1 MAKSKKNTLKEQNA
15 LLDEM
20 IKKYT
25 RLTGL
30 NPEISFDPKNVNSVL
45 SAMREME
52 DSLDS
57 IDEGFIGIQRSV
69 RGMINEMSKSNKAA
83 NDIDRTWTGIHTSIK
98 KLALDQ
104 QGIEKLTKKQ
114 LSALQT
120 KLAVQKEDAKQA
132 AESFKSQIEGQT
144 VLSEQDKARKQSID
158 NLESEFKKI
167 KENISARIIEEK
179 KYEDALGMTGAA
191 AASIQG
197 VFEKLGMGKLG
208 ERLGLD
214 SALQDAQEEARRLSD
229 NLKEGEK
236 IGLGDK
242 MKVAATYAKKLGT
255 NLMASLGPA
264 ALIAMAI
271 KAVVDAFLF
280 LDSAS
285 GEVAKEMGVS
295 AEQGQELVEAS
306 NEAALN
312 SNDILVSTKDV
323 VKAQMELNKIFGS
336 SVQFSGDMAAEFASI
351 QERTNLSSEA
361 MGFFAEQSLH
371 AGTSVKDQLE
381 NVVGMTMELNAQN
394 DVSISRKEIEEGLG
408 KLTSAQVLTAKRN
421 TKELVNQVFQA
432 KMLGMELSEVE
443 SISKSLL
450 DFESSIQSEME
461 AELLTG
467 KQLNLETARQ
477 AALQGD
483 LATVAEEVAKQIGNA
498 EEFGKMNV
506 IQQEALAAAVGMTR
520 EGLADSLAEQEKQ
533 AALRESGFKDMSDA
547 QNQYNEAVKNGTLT
561 EELSNKL
568 KEAGVLEQME
578 SATAQE
584 KMAAMLEKI
593 QSLFISIAG
602 PLMEIITP
610 IVDVLAPILGT
621 VLGLVQSIG
630 GMFSWLAEKITGA
643 VESFGTFGVV
653 GGTIVKGL
661 IYALGSMA
669 AMAAYAA
676 LSMVPIVGPVLGLA
690 AALGVL
696 GFTHKLANKVKIQ
709 DGVIGPGGEMVV
721 SGPKGSIQL
730 DKDDSIIAGTD
741 LGGKSK
747 GKKEGTAQG
756 PNIDLSPVI
765 AELAA
770 VKAVL
775 IQLLDKKGDVYI
787 DGNKAGYSLTLA
799 DSKMG

>member
-1 MAKSKKNTLKEQNA
+1 MARIQ
-15 LLDEM
+15 
-20 IKKYT
+20 
-25 RLTGL
+25 
-30 NPEISFDPKNVNSVL
+30 
-45 SAMREME
+45 SAENIE
-52 DSLDS
+52 ST
-57 IDEGFIGIQRSV
+57 F
-69 RGMINEMSKSNKAA
+69 K
-83 NDIDRTWTGIHTSIK
+83 DI
-98 KLALDQ
+98 
-104 QGIEKLTKKQ
+104 E
-114 LSALQT
+114 
-120 KLAVQKEDAKQA
+120 
-132 AESFKSQIEGQT
+132 ES
-144 VLSEQDKARKQSID
+144 
-158 NLESEFKKI
+158 
-167 KENISARIIEEK
+167 ISARIIKEK
-179 KYEDALGMTGAA
+179 DFEDALGMTGAA
-191 AASIQG
+191 ASGLQG
-197 VFEKLGMGKLG
+197 ILDKIGAGRLAD
-208 ERLGLD
+208 RLGLD
-214 SALQDAQEEARRLSD
+214 SALKVAQEEASKLSA

-236 IGLGDK
+236 ITLDDK
-242 MKVAATYAKKLGT
+242 MKVAAKFGKELGK
-255 NLMASLGPA
+255 NLVTSLGPVALLA
-264 ALIAMAI
+264 AAI

-285 GEVAKEMGVS
+285 GDVAKQMGVS

-306 NEAALN
+306 NMAAIN

-323 VKAQMELNKIFGS
+323 VKAQMELNKVFGS

-394 DVSISRKEIEEGLG
+394 GVSISRKEIEEGLG
-408 KLTSAQVLTAKRN
+408 KLTKAQLLTAKHN

-432 KMLGMELSEVE
+432 RMLGMELSEVE

-477 AALQGD
+477 AALQGE

-533 AALRESGFKDMSDA
+533 AALREMGFKDMSDA

-561 EELSNKL
+561 EAMSNEL
-568 KEAGVLEQME
+568 KEKGLLEQLE
-578 SATAQE
+578 SASAQE
-584 KMAAMLEKI
+584 KMAATLEKI

-610 IVDVLAPILGT
+610 IVDVLAPVLDAISTTLSYIVEGFKMMPGPLKVIIGLMALFAARAKIAAVFEVIKGAWSGLG
-621 VLGLVQSIG
+621 GIP
-630 GMFSWLAEKITGA
+630 
-643 VESFGTFGVV
+643 VV
-653 GGTIVKGL
+653 GP
-661 IYALGSMA
+661 ALAIA
-669 AMAAYAA
+669 AIAAG
-676 LSMVPIVGPVLGLA
+676 I
-690 AALGVL
+690 
-696 GFTHKLANKVKIQ
+696 GFISKQKMQ
-709 DGVIGPGGEMVV
+709 DGVIGPGGEMIV

-730 DKDDSIIAGTD
+730 DKEDSIIAGTD
-741 LGGKSK
+741 LGGKGK
-747 GKKEGTAQG
+747 TKKEGTAQG
-756 PNIDLSPVI
+756 PNIDLSQVI

-775 IQLLDKKGDVYI
+775 VQLLEKKGDVYI

>member
-30 NPEISFDPKNVNSVL
+30 NPEISFDPKNINSVL

-57 IDEGFIGIQRSV
+57 LDEGFIGIQKSI
-69 RGMINEMSKSNKAA
+69 RGMLQEMSKSNKAA
-83 NDIDRTWTGIHTSIK
+83 NDINSVWKGIDTTVK
-98 KLALDQ
+98 KLRLDQ
-104 QGIEKLTKKQ
+104 EGIEKLNKKQ
-114 LSALQT
+114 LLTLKQ
-120 KLAVQKEDAKQA
+120 KLDAQKSEAKA
-132 AESFKSQIEGQT
+132 ASEVFVNQMKGQSS
-144 VLSEQDKARKQSID
+144 LSEQDMARIQSAENI
-158 NLESEFKKI
+158 ESTFKDI
-167 KENISARIIEEK
+167 EESISARIIKEK
-179 KYEDALGMTGAA
+179 DFEDALGMTGAA
-191 AASIQG
+191 ASGLQG
-197 VFEKLGMGKLG
+197 ILDKIGAGRLAD
-208 ERLGLD
+208 RLGLD
-214 SALQDAQEEARRLSD
+214 SALKVAQEEASKLSA

-236 IGLGDK
+236 ITLDDK
-242 MKVAATYAKKLGT
+242 MKVAAKFGKELGK
-255 NLMASLGPA
+255 NLVTSLGPVALLA
-264 ALIAMAI
+264 AAI

-285 GEVAKEMGVS
+285 GDVAKQMGVS

-306 NEAALN
+306 NMAAIN

-323 VKAQMELNKIFGS
+323 VKAQMELNKVFGS

-394 DVSISRKEIEEGLG
+394 GVSISRKEIEEGLG
-408 KLTSAQVLTAKRN
+408 KLTKAQLLTAKHN

-432 KMLGMELSEVE
+432 RMLGMELSEVE

-477 AALQGD
+477 AALQGE

-533 AALRESGFKDMSDA
+533 AALREMGFKDMSDA

-561 EELSNKL
+561 EAMSNEL
-568 KEAGVLEQME
+568 KEKGLLEQLE
-578 SATAQE
+578 SASAQE
-584 KMAAMLEKI
+584 KMAATLEKI

-610 IVDVLAPILGT
+610 IVDVLAPVLDAISTTLSYIVEGFKMMPGPLKVIIGLMALFAARAKIAAVFEVIKGAWSGLG
-621 VLGLVQSIG
+621 GIP
-630 GMFSWLAEKITGA
+630 
-643 VESFGTFGVV
+643 VV
-653 GGTIVKGL
+653 GP
-661 IYALGSMA
+661 ALAIA
-669 AMAAYAA
+669 AIAAG
-676 LSMVPIVGPVLGLA
+676 I
-690 AALGVL
+690 
-696 GFTHKLANKVKIQ
+696 GFISKQKMQ
-709 DGVIGPGGEMVV
+709 DGVIGPGGEMIV

-730 DKDDSIIAGTD
+730 DKEDSIIAGTD
-741 LGGKSK
+741 LGGKGK
-747 GKKEGTAQG
+747 TKKEGTAQG
-756 PNIDLSPVI
+756 PNIDLSQVI

-775 IQLLDKKGDVYI
+775 VQLLEKKGDVYI

>member
-30 NPEISFDPKNVNSVL
+30 NPEISFDPKNINSVL

-57 IDEGFIGIQRSV
+57 LDEGFIGIQKSI
-69 RGMINEMSKSNKAA
+69 RGMLQEMSKSNKAA
-83 NDIDRTWTGIHTSIK
+83 NDINSVWKGIDTTVK
-98 KLALDQ
+98 KLRLDQ
-104 QGIEKLTKKQ
+104 EGIEKLNKKQ
-114 LSALQT
+114 LLTLKQ
-120 KLAVQKEDAKQA
+120 KLDAQKSEAKA
-132 AESFKSQIEGQT
+132 ASEVFVNQMKSQSS
-144 VLSEQDKARKQSID
+144 LSEQNMARIQSAENI
-158 NLESEFKKI
+158 ESTFKDI
-167 KENISARIIEEK
+167 EESISARIIKEK
-179 KYEDALGMTGAA
+179 DFEDALGMTGAA
-191 AASIQG
+191 ASGLQG
-197 VFEKLGMGKLG
+197 ILDKIGAGRLAD
-208 ERLGLD
+208 RLGLD
-214 SALQDAQEEARRLSD
+214 SALKVAQEEASKLSA

-236 IGLGDK
+236 ITLDDK
-242 MKVAATYAKKLGT
+242 MKVAAKFGKELGK
-255 NLMASLGPA
+255 NLVTSLGPVALLA
-264 ALIAMAI
+264 AAI

-285 GEVAKEMGVS
+285 GDVAKQMGVS

-306 NEAALN
+306 NMAAIN

-323 VKAQMELNKIFGS
+323 VKAQMELNKVFGS

-394 DVSISRKEIEEGLG
+394 GVSISRKEIEEGLG
-408 KLTSAQVLTAKRN
+408 KLTKAQLLTAKHN

-432 KMLGMELSEVE
+432 RMLGMELSEVE

-477 AALQGD
+477 AALQGE

-533 AALRESGFKDMSDA
+533 AALREMGFKDMSDA

-561 EELSNKL
+561 EAMSNEL
-568 KEAGVLEQME
+568 KEKGLLEQLE
-578 SATAQE
+578 SASAQE
-584 KMAAMLEKI
+584 KMAATLEKI

-610 IVDVLAPILGT
+610 IVDVLAPVLDAISTTLSYIVEGFKMMPGPLKVIIGLMALFAARAKIAAVFEVIKGAWSGLG
-621 VLGLVQSIG
+621 GIP
-630 GMFSWLAEKITGA
+630 
-643 VESFGTFGVV
+643 VV
-653 GGTIVKGL
+653 GP
-661 IYALGSMA
+661 ALAIA
-669 AMAAYAA
+669 AIAAG
-676 LSMVPIVGPVLGLA
+676 I
-690 AALGVL
+690 
-696 GFTHKLANKVKIQ
+696 GFISKQKMQ
-709 DGVIGPGGEMVV
+709 DGVIGPGGEMIV

-730 DKDDSIIAGTD
+730 DKEDSIIAGTD
-741 LGGKSK
+741 LGGKGK
-747 GKKEGTAQG
+747 TKKEGTAQG
-756 PNIDLSPVI
+756 PNIDLSQVI

-775 IQLLDKKGDVYI
+775 VQLLEKKGDVYI

>member
-30 NPEISFDPKNVNSVL
+30 NPEISFDPKNLNSVL

-57 IDEGFIGIQRSV
+57 LDEGFIGIQKSI
-69 RGMINEMSKSNKAA
+69 RGMLQEMSKSNKAA
-83 NDIDRTWTGIHTSIK
+83 NDINSVWKGIDTTVK
-98 KLALDQ
+98 KLRLDQ
-104 QGIEKLTKKQ
+104 EGIEKLNKKQ
-114 LSALQT
+114 LLTLKQ
-120 KLAVQKEDAKQA
+120 KLDAQKSEAKA
-132 AESFKSQIEGQT
+132 ASEVFVNQMKGQSS
-144 VLSEQDKARKQSID
+144 LSEQDMARIQSAENI
-158 NLESEFKKI
+158 ESTFKDI
-167 KENISARIIEEK
+167 EESISARIIKEK
-179 KYEDALGMTGAA
+179 DFEDALGMTGAA
-191 AASIQG
+191 ASGLQG
-197 VFEKLGMGKLG
+197 ILDKIGAGRLAD
-208 ERLGLD
+208 RLGLD
-214 SALQDAQEEARRLSD
+214 SALKVAQEEASKLSA

-236 IGLGDK
+236 ITLDDK
-242 MKVAATYAKKLGT
+242 MKVAAKFGKELGK
-255 NLMASLGPA
+255 NLVTSLGPVALLA
-264 ALIAMAI
+264 AAI

-285 GEVAKEMGVS
+285 GDVAKQMGVS

-306 NEAALN
+306 NMAAIN

-323 VKAQMELNKIFGS
+323 VKAQMELNKVFGS

-394 DVSISRKEIEEGLG
+394 GVSISRKEIEEGLG
-408 KLTSAQVLTAKRN
+408 KLTKAQLLTAKHN

-432 KMLGMELSEVE
+432 RMLGMELSEVE

-477 AALQGD
+477 AALQGE

-533 AALRESGFKDMSDA
+533 AALREMGFKDMSDA

-561 EELSNKL
+561 EAMSNEL
-568 KEAGVLEQME
+568 KEKGLLEQLE
-578 SATAQE
+578 SASAQE
-584 KMAAMLEKI
+584 KMAATLEKI

-610 IVDVLAPILGT
+610 IVDVLAPVLDAISTTLSYIVEGFKMMPGPLKVIIGLMALFAARAKIAAVFEVIKGAWSGLG
-621 VLGLVQSIG
+621 GIP
-630 GMFSWLAEKITGA
+630 
-643 VESFGTFGVV
+643 VV
-653 GGTIVKGL
+653 GP
-661 IYALGSMA
+661 ALAIA
-669 AMAAYAA
+669 AIAAG
-676 LSMVPIVGPVLGLA
+676 I
-690 AALGVL
+690 
-696 GFTHKLANKVKIQ
+696 GFISKQKMQ
-709 DGVIGPGGEMVV
+709 DGVIGPGGEMIV

-730 DKDDSIIAGTD
+730 DKEDSIIAGTD
-741 LGGKSK
+741 LGGKGK
-747 GKKEGTAQG
+747 TKKEGTAQG
-756 PNIDLSPVI
+756 PNIDLSQVI

-775 IQLLDKKGDVYI
+775 VQLLEKKGDVYI

>member
-30 NPEISFDPKNVNSVL
+30 NPEISFDPKNVKSVL

-57 IDEGFIGIQRSV
+57 LDEGFIGIQKSI
-69 RGMINEMSKSNKAA
+69 RGMLQEMSKSNKAA
-83 NDIDRTWTGIHTSIK
+83 NDINSVWKGIDTTVK
-98 KLALDQ
+98 KLRLDQ
-104 QGIEKLTKKQ
+104 EGIEKLNKKQ
-114 LSALQT
+114 LLTLKQ
-120 KLAVQKEDAKQA
+120 KLDAQKSEAKA
-132 AESFKSQIEGQT
+132 ASEVFVNQMKGQSS
-144 VLSEQDKARKQSID
+144 LSEQDMARMQSAENI
-158 NLESEFKKI
+158 ESTFKDI
-167 KENISARIIEEK
+167 EESISARIIKEK
-179 KYEDALGMTGAA
+179 DFEDALGMTGAA
-191 AASIQG
+191 ASGLQG
-197 VFEKLGMGKLG
+197 ILDKIGAGRLAD
-208 ERLGLD
+208 RLGLD
-214 SALQDAQEEARRLSD
+214 SALKVAQEEASKLSA

-236 IGLGDK
+236 ITLDDK
-242 MKVAATYAKKLGT
+242 MKVAAKFGKELGK
-255 NLMASLGPA
+255 NLVTSLGPVALLA
-264 ALIAMAI
+264 AAI
-271 KAVVDAFLF
+271 KAIVDAFLF

-285 GEVAKEMGVS
+285 GDVAKQMGVS

-306 NEAALN
+306 NMAAIN

-323 VKAQMELNKIFGS
+323 VKAQMELNKVFGS

-394 DVSISRKEIEEGLG
+394 GVSISRKEIEEGLG
-408 KLTSAQVLTAKRN
+408 KLTKAQLLTAKHN

-432 KMLGMELSEVE
+432 RMLGMELSEVE

-533 AALRESGFKDMSDA
+533 AALREAGFKDMSDA
-547 QNQYNEAVKNGTLT
+547 QNKYNEAVKNGTLT
-561 EELSNKL
+561 EELSNQL

-584 KMAAMLEKI
+584 KMAATLEKI

-610 IVDVLAPILGT
+610 IVDVLAPVLDAISTTLSYIVEGFKMMPGPLKVIIGLMALFAARAKIAAVFEVIKGAWSGLG
-621 VLGLVQSIG
+621 GIP
-630 GMFSWLAEKITGA
+630 
-643 VESFGTFGVV
+643 VV
-653 GGTIVKGL
+653 GP
-661 IYALGSMA
+661 ALAIA
-669 AMAAYAA
+669 AIAAG
-676 LSMVPIVGPVLGLA
+676 I
-690 AALGVL
+690 
-696 GFTHKLANKVKIQ
+696 GFISKQKMQ

-730 DKDDSIIAGTD
+730 DKEDSIIAGTD

-765 AELAA
+765 SELAA

-775 IQLLDKKGDVYI
+775 VQLLEKKGDVYI